1 MDWKDKRIKAIN
13 KVVKNKYDHEKYIQ
27 EYCSIINSKANN
39 KKEYKQK
46 EVKNEKKILSK
57 IQLYYWRI

>member
-1 MDWKDKRIKAIN
+1 MSNWKDKRIKAIN

-46 EVKNEKKILSK
+46 EVKND
-57 IQLYYWRI
+57 